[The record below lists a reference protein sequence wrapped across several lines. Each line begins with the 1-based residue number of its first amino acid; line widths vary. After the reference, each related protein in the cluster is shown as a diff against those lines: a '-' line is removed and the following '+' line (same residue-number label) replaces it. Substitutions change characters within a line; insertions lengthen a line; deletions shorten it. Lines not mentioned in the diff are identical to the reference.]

1 MIPLEKILGLKNIEG
16 LLYTKFTVTE
26 DLVLNFAGKLQTVK
40 EKPSLNKL
48 IWEAA
53 FYKHEVLY
61 ML

>member
-48 IWEAA
+48 I
-53 FYKHEVLY
+53 
-61 ML
+61 